1 MPEEKSELVERG
13 NEIFDRLVRPQVD
26 VEEDAQKFVAIDVET
41 EDVEIDRNARAAFD
55 RLVERHPDARGR
67 TWLRRV
73 GSRSAYHFGGRL
85 QEAGKVPMYDAEAV
99 LAGPSREVFITEAPT
114 TPLVGTGLLWSFSLY
129 VEFQAGG
136 TVEVAPLPD
145 DSD

>member
-1 MPEEKSELVERG
+1 MMTGSFTSEGEPALPVQVAGPTGTLEVEAVVDTGFNGELTLPREQIEVLGLPEATITEVTLADGR
-13 NEIFDRLVRPQVD
+13 VR
-26 VEEDAQKFVAIDVET
+26 E
-41 EDVEIDRNARAAFD
+41 
-55 RLVERHPDARGR
+55 
-67 TWLRRV
+67 
-73 GSRSAYHFGGRL
+73 
-85 QEAGKVPMYDAEAV
+85 VPMYDAEAV
-99 LAGPSREVFITEAPT
+99 LAGLSREVFITEAPT